1 MTNPARRPLTPSR
14 RQALTGGILYLLTF
28 VSIPIAGLY
37 QEVKRPGFV
46 TGPGPDLPVI
56 VGGLL
61 EIIVAL
67 ACIGTAVALYPVI
80 KRQGESMALG
90 LVGARI
96 FEAGTIF
103 AGLAALLA
111 VVSLRQAD
119 LGSDAEVAAQALTG
133 LNRWL
138 QLGQGLMPAVN
149 AVLLGTLLYRSR
161 LVPRILPIIGLIGA
175 PLLLVSTLA
184 ALFGLWPQFS
194 PISALAALPIA
205 VWEFSLGLY
214 LVVKGF
220 RRVPIAEAFDAER
233 GARV

>member
-1 MTNPARRPLTPSR
+1 MTTPTRRPLSPSR
-14 RQALTGGILYLLTF
+14 RQARAAGILYLLTF
-28 VSIPIAGLY
+28 VSIPITGLY
-37 QEVKRPGFV
+37 VAVKQPGFV
-46 TGPGPDLPVI
+46 SGPGPDLPVI

-90 LVGARI
+90 FVGARI

-119 LGSDAEVAAQALTG
+119 LGSDAEIAAQALTG

-161 LVPRILPIIGLIGA
+161 LVPRILPVLGLIGA
-175 PLLLVSTLA
+175 PLLLASTLA

-205 VWEFSLGLY
+205 AWEFSLGLY
-214 LVVKGF
+214 LLVKGF
-220 RRVPIAEAFDAER
+220 RPAPIAAAFDAEHT
-233 GARV
+233 VP